1 VRIGERESYSV
12 SRELVSESLACQ
24 PLAGGAMEESDNL
37 ENDPSE
43 ENKIPKTH
51 LGDAVE
57 GLITTWNQLVSHIV
71 ADVGQVQ
78 PTIDHVK
85 ESAEYSVRQF
95 KDACLEAGRE
105 FTRVAL
111 EWRLSHPDE
120 TLHEVVTS
128 IIGRSI

>member
-1 VRIGERESYSV
+1 VEKDGV
-12 SRELVSESLACQ
+12 N
-24 PLAGGAMEESDNL
+24 DNDQH
-37 ENDPSE
+37 EPG
-43 ENKIPKTH
+43 KAPKTQ

-57 GLITTWNQLVSHIV
+57 GLITTWNQLVSHIA

-95 KDACLEAGRE
+95 KDACLEAGGE

-120 TLHEVVTS
+120 TLLEVINLSRLTISINERKLRTS
-128 IIGRSI
+128 PTWRLPSNGRGYLFRV